1 MLRFFAALS
10 ILIVGCSLFQPFILR
25 AEDVSVELD
34 RRLAIKYAELQIQQ
48 LETRL
53 KYNKS
58 SPEALAADELMRAY
72 QEIIEKQRIGSKEGL
87 KRKLAEIEAQVQEIK
102 AVKNGDTSNLQ
113 FLEQARAA
121 ITKKLLEM
129 DVGPLQFVEN
139 GQPVAN
145 KKQDAAQN
153 SKLHVKL
160 ANGGELDAEGPWLQQ
175 MPEARDILEQFNDAA
190 KDGAVTFRVP
200 DQFDVEAIKEQ
211 IRKVA
216 PKVTVEY
223 AEKLRLVTAVSEDA
237 AQLRRVASIFK
248 MLRSGNPFDQK
259 FKGGEF
265 NPGMRP
271 DGDMKKFN
279 PGQPPEEMKKKK
291 DAVDDKF

>member
-1 MLRFFAALS
+1 MSRFFAALS
-10 ILIVGCSLFQPFILR
+10 VLIVGFAFFPAYSIR
-25 AEDVSVELD
+25 AEDGSAELD

-58 SPEALAADELMRAY
+58 SPEALAADELLRAC
-72 QEIIEKQRIGSKEGL
+72 QEMIEKQRVSVKEGL
-87 KRKLAEIEAQVQEIK
+87 KRKLAEIDAQVQEFKQI
-102 AVKNGDTSNLQ
+102 KNGDMVNLQ

-121 ITKKLLEM
+121 INKKLLEI
-129 DVGPLQFVEN
+129 DVGPLQFTDN
-139 GQPVAN
+139 GPAGMN
-145 KKQDAAQN
+145 KKQDAQN

-175 MPEARDILEQFNDAA
+175 MPEVRDMLEQFTDAA

-200 DQFDVEAIKEQ
+200 EQFDVEAIKEQ

-216 PKVTVEY
+216 PKVTVEF
-223 AEKLRLVTAVSEDA
+223 AEKLRLVTAVSDDA
-237 AQLRRVASIFK
+237 AQLRRAAGIFK
-248 MLRSGNPFDQK
+248 MLRPGNPFDQK

-271 DGDMKKFN
+271 DGEMKKFN

-291 DAVDDKF
+291 DTVDDKF